1 MDINNGFGEPNSNI
15 PAFGVLPQ
23 QGNPFSLFT
32 KNLGE
37 ELLRQHQGPGTA
49 ILNAVTGSPI
59 QMMDEEGNTAS
70 VSPYGMSIN
79 NPEGGGFSIGADGL
93 STTFN
98 PANKTQITLKA
109 NPYDPGGYVGFNI
122 GGPDPVQPF
131 EGIQG
136 LPEEDPIDPRTE
148 AQIFLQSYLEQ
159 FKEEN
164 PDYRRRSLPSI

>member
-1 MDINNGFGEPNSNI
+1 MDITNGFKQSNRDI

-32 KNLGE
+32 ENLGE
-37 ELLRQHQGPGTA
+37 QLLRQHQGSGTA

-79 NPEGGGFSIGADGL
+79 NPQGSGFSIGADGL

-109 NPYDPGGYVGFNI
+109 NPFNPGGHVGFKI
-122 GGPDPVQPF
+122 GGRDPVKPF

-136 LPEEDPIDPRTE
+136 LPEENPIDPETK
-148 AQIFLQSYLEQ
+148 AQKFLENYLNNFE
-159 FKEEN
+159 KEN
-164 PDYRRRSLPSI
+164 PRYQLGVSF